1 MAVGFDLRAP
11 MLVDASAAIRPDH
24 SCCDA
29 VPTKAVRALEASL
42 GHGSSRLR
50 QRNMKMGPTPPT
62 PWAAKRSASISAGAR
77 PFKHPRGRGQRR
89 NDRPRPPSSISRLG
103 RRRILEA
110 GFAATGDPKKRP
122 PLRRPFD
129 PCNCSA
135 IRPRLRRLDPSR
147 RAGRPRSQGP
157 RTRASSSPRWTA
169 PAPWSSSPSTWRW
182 R

>member
-1 MAVGFDLRAP
+1 MTVGFRLRAP

-24 SCCDA
+24 SCCGA
-29 VPTKAVRALEASL
+29 VLTKAVRALEASL

-50 QRNMKMGPTPPT
+50 QRNMKMGRTPRRRGPPSDRPASAARSAVQASARSGPTPE
-62 PWAAKRSASISAGAR
+62 RSASPAIIYFSIGA
-77 PFKHPRGRGQRR
+77 PTDSRGRFRR
-89 NDRPRPPSSISRLG
+89 DRR
-103 RRRILEA
+103 
-110 GFAATGDPKKRP
+110 PKKRP

-169 PAPWSSSPSTWRW
+169 PAPWSSSPSTWRC

>member
-11 MLVDASAAIRPDH
+11 MLVDASASIRPDH
-24 SCCDA
+24 SCCGA
-29 VPTKAVRALEASL
+29 VLTKAVRALKASL
-42 GHGSSRLR
+42 GHWFFPIAAAQHENGAHSPDAVGR
-50 QRNMKMGPTPPT
+50 QAIGQHLGRRSAVQASARSGPTPE
-62 PWAAKRSASISAGAR
+62 RSASPAIIYFSIGA
-77 PFKHPRGRGQRR
+77 PTDSRGRFRR
-89 NDRPRPPSSISRLG
+89 DRR
-103 RRRILEA
+103 
-110 GFAATGDPKKRP
+110 PKKRP

-147 RAGRPRSQGP
+147 RAGRPRSQG
-157 RTRASSSPRWTA
+157 RQTRASSSPRWTA